1 MKVTRVDIDEVLRRT
16 GEERDKDGFGERP
29 PVGLQASDPL
39 ATALRV
45 VDGMASSAREKALR
59 RSESFLSELASHAD
73 ALFHGR
79 FYEQYAAICYRKLS
93 EGQAVEVLIVTS
105 RESGRWIIPKGW
117 PMKGKKPHEVA
128 AIEAFEEAGVGGKVK
143 KKAFGYFTYLKQLAD
158 GSDVPCVV
166 AAHLLDVAQVFQD
179 FPERGQRRCEWV
191 SFIEAASRVREPE
204 LKGLLLAAER
214 KILKPNGKKRPA

>member
-1 MKVTRVDIDEVLRRT
+1 
-16 GEERDKDGFGERP
+16 
-29 PVGLQASDPL
+29 
-39 ATALRV
+39 
-45 VDGMASSAREKALR
+45 MASSAQDKGLR
-59 RSESFLSELASHAD
+59 RSENYLSELASHAD
-73 ALFHGR
+73 TLFRGR
-79 FYEQYAAICYRKLS
+79 FYEQYAAICYRKLP
-93 EGQAVEVLIVTS
+93 EGPTVEVLIVTS

-143 KKAFGYFTYLKQLAD
+143 KKAFGYFTYLKQLTD

-166 AAHLLDVAQVFQD
+166 ATHLLEVAQVFQD
-179 FPERGQRRCEWV
+179 FPERGQRRSEWV

-214 KILKPNGKKRPA
+214 KILKSIGKRQLS

>member
-1 MKVTRVDIDEVLRRT
+1 MKVPRADVDEAACRT
-16 GEERDKDGFGERP
+16 GEERDADDFSERP
-29 PVGLQASDPL
+29 PVGLQTSDPL
-39 ATALRV
+39 AATSRV
-45 VDGMASSAREKALR
+45 VDGMVSSAQEKALR

-79 FYEQYAAICYRKLS
+79 FYEQYAAICYRKQP
-93 EGQAVEVLIVTS
+93 ERQAVEVLVVTS

-143 KKAFGYFTYLKQLAD
+143 KKAFGYFTYLKQLTD
-158 GSDVPCVV
+158 GNDVPCVV
-166 AAHLLDVAQVFQD
+166 AVHLLEVAQVFQD
-179 FPERGQRRCEWV
+179 FPERGQRRSEWV
-191 SFIEAASRVREPE
+191 SFVEAASRVREPE

-214 KILKPNGKKRPA
+214 KILKPRGKNRST